1 MVREKRNYQSHM
13 CLPAATFEVWKK
25 GMERREETERWN
37 VVDKVA
43 STGKIVRHSHGI
55 RGTRGSGKVEIP
67 PTLLAFSRHYKLFE
81 NQFSSRTTNRCCRV
95 CRFNARFARTERGVP
110 RRNKIVKAPYLRLR
124 DSIEKRPTRRET
136 GLRNWIFASTFW
148 LLCFVSKLWR

>member
-1 MVREKRNYQSHM
+1 
-13 CLPAATFEVWKK
+13 
-25 GMERREETERWN
+25 MERREETERWN

-43 STGKIVRHSHGI
+43 FTGKIVRHSHGI

-136 GLRNWIFASTFW
+136 GLRN
-148 LLCFVSKLWR
+148 